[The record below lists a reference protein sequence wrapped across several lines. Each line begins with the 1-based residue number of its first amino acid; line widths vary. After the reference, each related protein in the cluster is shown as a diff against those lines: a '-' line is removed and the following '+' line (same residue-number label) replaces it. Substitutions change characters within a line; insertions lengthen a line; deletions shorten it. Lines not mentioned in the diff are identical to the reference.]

1 MPAPQGP
8 ATLRFDPANVTQ
20 TVGSTFT
27 VNVVYSGA
35 DPIYAVPIQIS
46 YDPKVLQLLNI
57 SNGGFLAG
65 DGQSVALVHRED
77 PPGMLQASATRPPG
91 AGGIPGEGAV
101 FTLTFV
107 ARAPGESPLIITRPG
122 ARDASMRMLQVT
134 ASPAT
139 VNVH

>member
-1 MPAPQGP
+1 
-8 ATLRFDPANVTQ
+8 
-20 TVGSTFT
+20 VGSTFT